1 MISAMISDRDKE
13 AKLSG
18 LRRSLQRHAIP
29 AFLASPYFFIRDRAR
44 IHPGSSVQLSAGVRF
59 GKGTVV
65 KRWAIIQSSGGRIT
79 LGRNCAVGSFNHLIA
94 GVADL
99 IIGDDVRL
107 GSHVTVV
114 ATTRDYRR
122 KDRLITEQG
131 FRDKGITIGDDVLI
145 GSGAVVLDGCRIG
158 QGAVIGAGS
167 VVSGRIAPYS
177 IVAGSPAKVVF
188 NRE

>member
-99 IIGDDVRL
+99 IIGEELRVPHALLGVR
-107 GSHVTVV
+107 HDP
-114 ATTRDYRR
+114 R
-122 KDRLITEQG
+122 
-131 FRDKGITIGDDVLI
+131 
-145 GSGAVVLDGCRIG
+145 
-158 QGAVIGAGS
+158 
-167 VVSGRIAPYS
+167 
-177 IVAGSPAKVVF
+177 
-188 NRE
+188 